1 MSDFIEEMINNA
13 PEWIYRGIDDNA
25 IENFSQI
32 SGFTRRVSKTLLLRG
47 IGTKEDLEQYLH
59 DDLYSLKNPFL
70 FSSMLETV
78 GRVKKAIH
86 GGERIFI
93 FGDRDADG
101 VLSTSML
108 YNMLK
113 RFDATVVYRVPG
125 GDYGYGIE
133 KNDIDFANSEDVSLI
148 ITVDTGISS
157 AEEIKYAR
165 SLGMETIIMDHHI
178 QPENIPEAFSILNPK
193 MDNENYPFKDL
204 SAGGVVLKFIHA
216 FILSYTKNF
225 NRLFIPVVSDGEMIE
240 GVKVRNGLAIER
252 VKFHESIHYPIGNN
266 ATIVIDTDKP
276 LPEYFKSWLKDS
288 KINQLSIITS
298 QEYSTVDDFTDI
310 FIRIFLKKQKKC
322 MEFVR
327 SYVDLSAL
335 STISDIMPFVDENRI
350 IVKEGLRQIGNSGNL
365 GLRILLGY
373 CNLPDRELT
382 ARDIAWNLSPIINSA
397 GRMGDADIAVRLF
410 TTNDLNA
417 ANELSKMLIQFN
429 EQRREKGE
437 RNLSIIKPII
447 EDIYYKD
454 PVIVLSTD
462 EAEHGVTG
470 IIASKISKKYS
481 KPVFIIV
488 NDGDFGIG
496 SGRAGESIDLIALV
510 SRCEDLLVK
519 YGGHKSAVGFTIDTN
534 NIDKFRKRM
543 HAIAIKDSDLF
554 GDQETLEIDDSISP
568 EEITF
573 KLLGDLRIFEP
584 TGPGNLPPCF
594 SILGTTFINP
604 ARIGKDKNHVKF
616 MIPTTVGMIPV
627 IGWGMADKGFRILDS
642 NELVDIV
649 FSIEDNY
656 FRGERLLQ
664 LILID
669 IRGSEENIRGN
680 NR

>member
-1 MSDFIEEMINNA
+1 
-13 PEWIYRGIDDNA
+13 
-25 IENFSQI
+25 
-32 SGFTRRVSKTLLLRG
+32 
-47 IGTKEDLEQYLH
+47 
-59 DDLYSLKNPFL
+59 
-70 FSSMLETV
+70 
-78 GRVKKAIH
+78 
-86 GGERIFI
+86 
-93 FGDRDADG
+93 
-101 VLSTSML
+101 
-108 YNMLK
+108 
-113 RFDATVVYRVPG
+113 
-125 GDYGYGIE
+125 
-133 KNDIDFANSEDVSLI
+133 
-148 ITVDTGISS
+148 
-157 AEEIKYAR
+157 
-165 SLGMETIIMDHHI
+165 
-178 QPENIPEAFSILNPK
+178 
-193 MDNENYPFKDL
+193 
-204 SAGGVVLKFIHA
+204 
-216 FILSYTKNF
+216 
-225 NRLFIPVVSDGEMIE
+225 MIE
-240 GVKVRNGLAIER
+240 GIKVRNGLPIER
-252 VKFHESIHYPIGNN
+252 IKFHESIHYPIENN
-266 ATIVIDTDKP
+266 ATIVGDPDKP
-276 LPEYFKSWLKDS
+276 LPEYFKSWLRDR
-288 KINQLSIITS
+288 KINQLSIIMS
-298 QEYSTVDDFTDI
+298 QEYSTLDEFADI
-310 FIRIFLKKQKKC
+310 FIKIFLKKQKKC

-373 CNLPDRELT
+373 CNLPERELT

-447 EDIYYKD
+447 EDKYYKD

-481 KPVFIIV
+481 KPAFIIV
-488 NDGDFGIG
+488 SDGDIGIG
-496 SGRAGESIDLIALV
+496 SGRAGENIDLVALV
-510 SRCEDLLVK
+510 SRCEDLLMK

-543 HAIAIKDSDLF
+543 HRLVTIESDFF
-554 GDQETLEIDDSISP
+554 GDQETLEIDDTISA

-584 TGPGNLPPCF
+584 TGPGNMPPRF
-594 SILGTTFINP
+594 SILGTTVINP

-656 FRGERLLQ
+656 FRGERNLQ

-669 IRGSEENIRGN
+669 IRGSENNIGE
-680 NR
+680 